1 MKLLFCDEQRMFVDG
16 ITSLLLSEPFIE
28 YVECVSTIEQSL
40 QIIKNNSYDIFILN
54 IEPSFIDL
62 LDYCSLIKSTT
73 PDVKILI
80 LSISN
85 DVEIIQKSRALAVNG
100 FLQKNASIDELITAL
115 KTIKFG
121 VDFYPSEFTTVLNN
135 NFQTSLKSKDLFK
148 KLTSREFEVLDL
160 ILESKSNR
168 EISEHL
174 FLSVHTVNNHRKN
187 IFKKLNVNNV
197 ICLTKLVLGNRQ

>member
-16 ITSLLLSEPFIE
+16 IAATLLNELFIE
-28 YVECVSTIEQSL
+28 RVECVSTIEQSI
-40 QIIKNNSYDIFILN
+40 QIIESNLIDIFIFN
-54 IEPSFIDL
+54 IESSFIDQL
-62 LDYCSLIKSTT
+62 EYCTLIKNIN
-73 PDVKILI
+73 PEIKILI
-80 LSISN
+80 LSISK
-85 DVEIIQKSRALAVNG
+85 DDEIIQKSRALSVNG
-100 FLQKNASIDELITAL
+100 FLQKDASIDELITAL
-115 KTIKFG
+115 KSIKFG

-135 NFQTSLKSKDLFK
+135 NFQTSLKSKDLLK

-168 EISEHL
+168 EISDHL